1 MYVWI
6 FTEGWI
12 RSQSRPHLPRF
23 TDKQSWRGVELGIH
37 SPHCAPKW
45 GFVDTH
51 CSMLDND
58 NSTIGGLDD

>member
-1 MYVWI
+1 M
-6 FTEGWI
+6 EGWTGA
-12 RSQSRPHLPRF
+12 QLCPNLPII

-51 CSMLDND
+51 RGMSDND
-58 NSTIGGLDD
+58 NSTTRG